1 MSTSIAWW
9 TSVGTVPL
17 DCIGALGAHWRNEH
31 ASDHRRV
38 QLHPR
43 RPGALCRHRLAD
55 RPQRISVPAR
65 FPCVSPAGVGSRDA
79 IPLVV
84 FLGVSFAAAAIGS
97 FVTTASLDPWY
108 ATLRKPEWT
117 PSGAVIGAIW
127 TVLYALM
134 GVAAW
139 LVWRVTGWTLSLPLM
154 LFAVQLVLN
163 VLWSVLFF
171 GLQNLAAGLV
181 GILVLWVAVAATLVV
196 FWRVIRWAGALFVP
210 YLTWVTIATA
220 LNVTLWQMNS

>member
-1 MSTSIAWW
+1 M
-9 TSVGTVPL
+9 
-17 DCIGALGAHWRNEH
+17 
-31 ASDHRRV
+31 
-38 QLHPR
+38 
-43 RPGALCRHRLAD
+43 
-55 RPQRISVPAR
+55 
-65 FPCVSPAGVGSRDA
+65 SPAGVGSRDA